1 MSSNVLDVLGHDDV
15 MLGCVAET
23 MEDAIRI
30 VGGRLVDRG
39 SVHADYIDGMLER
52 EATVST
58 YLGNGVALPHGVLA
72 SKDHIIST
80 GIVVGQFPGGVD
92 WGAGTAYLV
101 VGLAASGEEHVE
113 VLSQLAEVLQ
123 DEEKCQELAQ
133 TGDADLILTTL
144 TEPVEDDDDE
154 DDDE

>member
-1 MSSNVLDVLGHDDV
+1 MSGSVLDVLGRDDV
-15 MLGCVAET
+15 MLGCVAAS
-23 MEDAIRI
+23 MEEAIAI

-39 SVHADYIDGMLER
+39 SVTADYLDGMLER

-72 SKDHIIST
+72 SKEFIRST

-123 DEEKCQELAQ
+123 DEAKCQELAQ

-144 TEPVEDDDDE
+144 TTPVDDDDDE
-154 DDDE
+154 DDE

>member
-1 MSSNVLDVLGHDDV
+1 MSSNVLDVLGPEDV
-15 MLGCVAET
+15 MIGCVASS
-23 MEDAIRI
+23 MEEAIRV
-30 VGGRLVDRG
+30 VGGRLVERG
-39 SVHADYIDGMLER
+39 SVTEEYLDGMLER

-72 SKDHIIST
+72 SKDHIRAT

-123 DEEKCQELAQ
+123 DEEKCAELAQ
-133 TGDADLILTTL
+133 TGDADVILTTL
-144 TEPVEDDDDE
+144 TEPVADDE
-154 DDDE
+154 EDA

>member
-1 MSSNVLDVLGHDDV
+1 MSGNVLDVLGAEDV
-15 MLGCVAET
+15 MIGCVAAS
-23 MEDAIRI
+23 MEEAIRV
-30 VGGRLVDRG
+30 VGGRLVERG
-39 SVHADYIDGMLER
+39 SVGEDYIDGMLER

-72 SKDHIIST
+72 SKEHIRST

-101 VGLAASGEEHVE
+101 VGLAATGEEHVE

-123 DEEKCQELAQ
+123 DEEKCEELAQ

-144 TEPVEDDDDE
+144 TEPVDDDDDE
-154 DDDE
+154 EEE